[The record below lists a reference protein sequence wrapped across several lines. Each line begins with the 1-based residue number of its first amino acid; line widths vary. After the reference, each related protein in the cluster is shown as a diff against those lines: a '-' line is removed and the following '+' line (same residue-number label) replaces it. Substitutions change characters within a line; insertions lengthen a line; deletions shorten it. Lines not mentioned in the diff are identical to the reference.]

1 MHEEYS
7 LQPRI
12 SVVGAGHVG
21 CALAFD
27 LAERGYDVTIRTLPG
42 HDGYSSQVSANGG
55 MLTANGALSGCV
67 HVGVGDGFSELSERY
82 MFITVPSQGHD
93 AVLMELSTID
103 LLHCTIIFIN
113 GNGIG
118 LKASK
123 YLNARR
129 IMDTATSP
137 YSSRVNADGT
147 ISIRGIKA
155 KVQLAALPLVTERR
169 ERDEIDS
176 LFRMPLTW
184 SSNLLEIF
192 FTGLNGVIHAP
203 AALMNFGWIESTK
216 GDFYFYKQGMSPGV
230 CSIIEAADRERLAVA
245 AAYGCPVDS
254 ALTTFNRNYCTNAAS
269 LHEFASITVAH
280 NKTKGVQTR
289 FLDQDVPYWLV
300 FCSEL
305 GRQASVPTPFLD
317 LIILLASTIRG
328 VPFRI
333 VGRTLKS
340 MGLQGLSHESIY
352 NVFQGTVLV

>member
-1 MHEEYS
+1 MHVEDS
-7 LQPRI
+7 LQPRV

-27 LAERGYDVTIRTLPG
+27 LAERGYKVTLRTLTG
-42 HDGYSSQVSANGG
+42 HDGYSSQISATGG
-55 MLTANGALSGCV
+55 TITATGVLSGRV
-67 HVGVGDGFSELSERY
+67 HVSVGDGFSELLESY
-82 MFITVPSQGHD
+82 MFVTVPSQGHD
-93 AVLMELSTID
+93 AVLMELSTVD
-103 LLHCTIIFIN
+103 LRQCTVIFIN
-113 GNGIG
+113 GNGIA

-123 YLNARR
+123 YLNATR

-137 YSSRVNADGT
+137 YSSRVTADGT

-155 KVQLAALPLVTERR
+155 KVQLAALPIVTEPS
-169 ERDEIDS
+169 EKTEIGN

-245 AAYGCPVDS
+245 AAYGCHVDS
-254 ALTTFNRNYCTNAAS
+254 ALATFNRNYCTKAAS
-269 LHEFASITVAH
+269 LHEFASITEAH

-300 FCSEL
+300 LCSEL

-317 LIILLASTIRG
+317 LVVLLASTIRG

-340 MGLQGLSHESIY
+340 MGLQGLSREGIY
-352 NVFQGTVLV
+352 DAFQGTVSV